1 MQYCRLFDL
10 SEGSLGSIILIMVQ
24 RKVHSEEDQK
34 LLDPESESA
43 IESKIMVSDRGV
55 DIKIKEN
62 TDVAPAAFEMKEDGA
77 TYSVGSEMLKNLK
90 KFFHWGLKSKKNPF
104 PTLLLWYKGLSKEEK
119 KSVMIISKER
129 TENDSS
135 AGKKMED

>member
-1 MQYCRLFDL
+1 LGLFNL
-10 SEGSLGSIILIMVQ
+10 SGGSPGSIISIMVQ
-24 RKVHSEEDQK
+24 SKVHIKEDQK
-34 LLDPESESA
+34 LRDPESENP
-43 IESKIMVSDRGV
+43 IESKIMVSERGV

-62 TDVAPAAFEMKEDGA
+62 TDVIPAAFEMKEDGA

-90 KFFHWGLKSKKNPF
+90 KFFHWDLKRKKNPF
-104 PTLLLWYKGLSKEEK
+104 PTLLLWYKGLSKEQK

-135 AGKKMED
+135 PDRKMEE